1 MTSEAQPARM
11 LCSICLSPLQ
21 PDDAATACPACAAAY
36 HADCWSDNGGCAVY
50 GCRMVPTTEGLKPLE
65 IPPAFWGREDK
76 NCPRCNALIA
86 AVAVRCRHCGASIEA
101 QPEEKVAYQRR
112 EARRERAPLLRRGAV
127 GLVILSIIPV
137 LAAPAAV
144 GGWLFYR
151 RRRDEIRK
159 LPGTYDGLYR
169 IAIGVATAQSIIIA
183 LALMA
188 FWIKSALR

>member
-112 EARRERAPLLRRGAV
+112 EARPGRAPLFRPRPA
-127 GLVILSIIPV
+127 GLVRPPLIPV
-137 LAAPAAV
+137 L
-144 GGWLFYR
+144 
-151 RRRDEIRK
+151 
-159 LPGTYDGLYR
+159 
-169 IAIGVATAQSIIIA
+169 
-183 LALMA
+183 
-188 FWIKSALR
+188 